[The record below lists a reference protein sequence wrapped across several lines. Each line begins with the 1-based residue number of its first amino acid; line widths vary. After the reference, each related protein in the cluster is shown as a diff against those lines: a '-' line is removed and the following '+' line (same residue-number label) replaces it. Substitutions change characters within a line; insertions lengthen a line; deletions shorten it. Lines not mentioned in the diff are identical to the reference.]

1 MRKLKA
7 AIVIL
12 STVGF
17 IAGCDMTVPSQIRT
31 GKIQLQQGQVTE
43 VVNVNEIDRNRVA
56 ILAGDYQRNGEG
68 AISMTVAYPAGDR
81 KQQLAIEKKGNQ
93 FKEAFRRHRVNELD
107 INYIAVEDMVYAG
120 RAIISYSSIRAKPP
134 SGCRDMPGMMG
145 AESIETVEGYEL
157 GCEIK
162 SSLSKMIADPR
173 DLMGVSGTPEGS
185 SRRQGAAV
193 ETYKDGAPNE
203 KIIENMMASDLGQ

>member
-1 MRKLKA
+1 MHKLKA
-7 AIVIL
+7 VIVIL
-12 STVGF
+12 STAGF
-17 IAGCDMTVPSQIRT
+17 IAGCDVTMPSQIRT
-31 GKIQLQQGQVTE
+31 GKIELHQGQVTE
-43 VVNVNEIDRNRVA
+43 VVDINEIDRNRVA

-68 AISMTVAYPAGDR
+68 AISMTVGYPSGDR

-93 FKEAFRRHRVNELD
+93 FKEAFRRHRVNALD
-107 INYIAVEDMVYAG
+107 INYVPVDDAAYAG

-134 SGCRDMPGMMG
+134 SGCREMPGMMG
-145 AESIETVEGYEL
+145 GESIETVEGYEM

-185 SRRQGAAV
+185 SRRQGTVV